1 MRELVNQALVGTSA
15 VFTWDG
21 LDDRGNAL
29 PVGQYI
35 LLIETTDLNG
45 RMERTKKV
53 VAIVDG

>member
-1 MRELVNQALVGTSA
+1 MRELIDQALIGTQA
-15 VFTWDG
+15 VFSWEG

-45 RMERTKKV
+45 RMERIKKV
-53 VAIVDG
+53 VAIVDV